1 MPIDTICPGCQAQL
15 RIGDEF
21 AGQHARCPACDTIYT
36 VVAPPVAKFASPPE
50 KQGAEAAESMP
61 LDSSSSAPSPAVV
74 SDNSAPGESTATPN
88 AAVELAEL
96 PPADGTRWYLRTPE
110 GPLYG
115 PVDET
120 TFRRW
125 VSEGRVTPDC
135 FVSPGDNAWHAA
147 CEVFPALST
156 PRAPQATLQRET
168 VDAYIVPHRGALI
181 LILGIMGIITTCPI
195 PSLMA
200 WVMGTHDFEE
210 MQVGRMDA
218 GGLGLTQA
226 GRILG
231 MVFSI
236 LYIVGVV
243 CAMLFLVLVSAR

>member
-1 MPIDTICPGCQAQL
+1 MPIDTICPGCKAQL

-21 AGQHARCPACDTIYT
+21 AGQHARCPACDTMYT
-36 VVAPPVAKFASPPE
+36 VVATPVAKASPSPE
-50 KQGAEAAESMP
+50 APRAESAESMP
-61 LDSSSSAPSPAVV
+61 TAPSSSPPSPAPA
-74 SDNSAPGESTATPN
+74 SESSSPAKSTATPD
-88 AAVELAEL
+88 AEVDLAEL
-96 PPADGTRWYLRTPE
+96 PAADGTRWYLRTPE

-120 TFRRW
+120 TFRHW

-135 FVSPGDNAWHAA
+135 FVCPGDNAWHAA
-147 CEVFPALST
+147 CEVFPTLAT

-200 WVMGTHDFEE
+200 WVMGTHDLEE
-210 MQVGRMDA
+210 MQVGRMDLS
-218 GGLGLTQA
+218 GQGPTQA